1 LKWIETR
8 GGNEKISG
16 TPLRPSKFAGKLFSL
31 LRIFRAGAMGCRLQ
45 AYTMNNLSDRINA
58 IEESA
63 TLAMA
68 AKAREFKNKGI
79 DVITLSLGEP
89 DFKTPQHI
97 CEAAKK
103 AIDEGKYFA
112 YPPVAGYQDLREALA
127 AKYQKDNKVAYKAEN
142 IVVSN
147 GAKQSIANAMLALL
161 NPHDEVIVFSPYWVS
176 YDALVRLAEG
186 TPVMVK
192 GQIENDFKVTAAQL
206 EAAITSRT
214 KAIIFSSP
222 CNPTGTVF
230 SRAELEAIAKVVV
243 KHNILAIADE
253 IYEHINFTGDQV
265 SIASFPGM
273 LERTI
278 TVNGFAKGF
287 AMTGWRV
294 GYIAAPKWI
303 ADGCNKVQGQITS
316 ANCSIAQRAA
326 LAAITGDIAPTN
338 KMVEEYHKRREIVFG
353 LLKDIPGIKSNYPQ
367 GAFYFFPDVSHYFG
381 KSTGDRKISNGD
393 DFCLYML
400 EEAHVSLVPGSAF
413 GEDNCVRLSYA
424 ASEKDLREAL
434 KRMRE
439 SLAKLK

>member
-1 LKWIETR
+1 M
-8 GGNEKISG
+8 N
-16 TPLRPSKFAGKLFSL
+16 
-31 LRIFRAGAMGCRLQ
+31 RLS
-45 AYTMNNLSDRINA
+45 NRLEA

-68 AKAREFKNKGI
+68 QKAREFKSRGI
-79 DVITLSLGEP
+79 NVIGLSLGEP

-97 CEAAKK
+97 CEAAKN

-127 AKYQKDNKVAYKAEN
+127 AKYQKENNVPYKAEN

-147 GAKQSIANAMLALL
+147 GAKQSIANAMIALL
-161 NPHDEVIVFSPYWVS
+161 NPGDEVIVFSPYWVS

-186 TPVMVK
+186 TPVMIK
-192 GQIENDFKVTAAQL
+192 GTLENDFKVTAKQL
-206 EAAITSRT
+206 EGAITSKT
-214 KAIIFSSP
+214 KAIIYSSP
-222 CNPTGTVF
+222 CNPTGSVF
-230 SRAELEAIAKVVV
+230 SKKELEAIANVVL
-243 KHNILAIADE
+243 KHPNILVIADE
-253 IYEHINFTGDQV
+253 IYEHINYTGEQV

-273 LERTI
+273 FDRTI

-326 LAAITGDIAPTN
+326 LAAITGDIKPTE
-338 KMVEEYHKRREIVFG
+338 KMVEEYRKRRDIVYN
-353 LLKDIPGIKSNYPQ
+353 LLKEIPGVKSNYPE

-381 KSTGDRKISNGD
+381 KSDGKTTLKNAD
-393 DFCLYML
+393 DFCMYML
-400 EEAHVSLVPGSAF
+400 EHAHVSLVPGDAF
-413 GEDNCVRLSYA
+413 GDPACIRLSYA
-424 ASEKDLREAL
+424 ASEKDLITAL
-434 KRMRE
+434 AQIKE
-439 SLAKLK
+439 TLSKLK

>member
-1 LKWIETR
+1 
-8 GGNEKISG
+8 
-16 TPLRPSKFAGKLFSL
+16 
-31 LRIFRAGAMGCRLQ
+31 
-45 AYTMNNLSDRINA
+45 MNQLSDRINA

-79 DVITLSLGEP
+79 DVVSLSLGEP

-97 CEAAKK
+97 CDAAKK

-127 AKYQKDNKVAYKAEN
+127 AKYQKENNVPYKAEN
-142 IVVSN
+142 IVISN

-161 NPHDEVIVFSPYWVS
+161 NPKDEVIVFSPYWVS
-176 YDALVRLAEG
+176 YDALVRLAEA
-186 TPVMVK
+186 TPVMIK
-192 GQIENDFKVTAAQL
+192 GGIENDFKVTADQL
-206 EAAITSRT
+206 EKAITAKT
-214 KAIIFSSP
+214 KAVIFSSP

-230 SRAELEAIAKVVV
+230 SKRELEAISKVIV
-243 KHNILAIADE
+243 KHNIIAIADE
-253 IYEHINFTGDQV
+253 IYEHINFTGEQV

-273 LERTI
+273 FERTI

-326 LAAITGDIAPTN
+326 LAAITGDPAPTQ
-338 KMVEEYHKRREIVFG
+338 KMVDEYRKRREIVYN
-353 LLKDIPGIKSNYPQ
+353 LLKEIPGIKCNYPQ
-367 GAFYFFPDVSHYFG
+367 GAFYFFPDVSAHYG
-381 KSTGDRKISNGD
+381 KSDGNMTIKNGD
-393 DFCLYML
+393 DFCLFML
-400 EEAHVSLVPGSAF
+400 EKAHVSMVPGGAF
-413 GEDNCVRLSYA
+413 GDEKCVRLSYA
-424 ASEKDLREAL
+424 ASEKDLREAMKRIKDALATL
-434 KRMRE
+434 K
-439 SLAKLK
+439 

>member
-1 LKWIETR
+1 MNKLSNRIE
-8 GGNEKISG
+8 
-16 TPLRPSKFAGKLFSL
+16 
-31 LRIFRAGAMGCRLQ
+31 
-45 AYTMNNLSDRINA
+45 A

-68 AKAREFKNKGI
+68 AKAREFKSRGI
-79 DVITLSLGEP
+79 DVISLSLGEP

-97 CEAAKK
+97 CDAAKK
-103 AIDEGKYFA
+103 AIDDGKYFA

-127 AKYQKDNKVAYKAEN
+127 AKYQKENKVAYKAEN

-161 NPHDEVIVFSPYWVS
+161 NPGDEVVVFSPYWVS
-176 YDALVRLAEG
+176 YDALVRLAEA
-186 TPVMVK
+186 TPVIIK
-192 GQIENDFKVTAAQL
+192 GGIETDFKVTAAQL
-206 EAAITSRT
+206 EKAITPKT
-214 KAIIFSSP
+214 KLMIFSSP
-222 CNPTGTVF
+222 CNPTGSVF
-230 SRAELEAIAKVVV
+230 TRKELEAIAQVVV

-253 IYEHINFTGDQV
+253 IYEHINFTGDLV

-273 LERTI
+273 FERTI

-326 LAAITGDIAPTN
+326 LAAITGDVEPTN
-338 KMVEEYHKRREIVFG
+338 KMVEEYKKRRDIVYN
-353 LLKDIPGIKSNYPQ
+353 LLKEIPGIKANYPQ
-367 GAFYFFPDVSHYFG
+367 GAFYFFPDVSHYYG
-381 KSTGDRKISNGD
+381 KSDGKMTVKNGD

-400 EEAHVSLVPGSAF
+400 ETGHVSLVPGGAF
-413 GEDNCVRLSYA
+413 GDENCVRISYA
-424 ASEKDLREAL
+424 ASEKDLREAM
-434 KRMRE
+434 KRMKDA
-439 SLAKLK
+439 LALLK

>member
-1 LKWIETR
+1 M
-8 GGNEKISG
+8 N
-16 TPLRPSKFAGKLFSL
+16 
-31 LRIFRAGAMGCRLQ
+31 RLS
-45 AYTMNNLSDRINA
+45 NRLEA

-68 AKAREFKNKGI
+68 QKAREFKSRGI
-79 DVITLSLGEP
+79 NVIGLSLGEP

-127 AKYQKDNKVAYKAEN
+127 AKYQKENNVPYKPEN

-147 GAKQSIANAMLALL
+147 GAKQSIANAMIALI
-161 NPHDEVIVFSPYWVS
+161 NPGDEVIVFSPYWVS

-186 TPVMVK
+186 TPVMIK
-192 GQIENDFKVTAAQL
+192 GTLENDFKVTAKQL
-206 EAAITSRT
+206 EEAITAKT

-222 CNPTGTVF
+222 CNPTGSVF
-230 SRAELEAIAKVVV
+230 SKNELEAIANVVLRYPNLLV
-243 KHNILAIADE
+243 IADE
-253 IYEHINFTGDQV
+253 IYEHINFTGEQV

-273 LERTI
+273 FDRTI

-303 ADGCNKVQGQITS
+303 ADGCNKVQGQVTS

-326 LAAITGDIAPTN
+326 LAAITGDIKPTE
-338 KMVEEYHKRREIVFG
+338 KMVEEYKKRREIVYN
-353 LLKDIPGIKSNYPQ
+353 LLKELPGVKSNYPE

-381 KSTGDRKISNGD
+381 KSDGKTTIRHAD
-393 DFCLYML
+393 DFCMYML
-400 EEAHVSLVPGSAF
+400 ENAHVSLVPGDAF
-413 GEDNCVRLSYA
+413 GDPKCIRLSYA
-424 ASEKDLREAL
+424 ASEKDLVDAL
-434 KRMRE
+434 KQIKE
-439 SLAKLK
+439 ALAKLK